1 MNDPANLHP
10 SPHSCEAMDT
20 AVSTPFEPSEQRHGD
35 RTHLFVIATL
45 CWNAGTMPVHIR
57 NMSAKGALIE
67 AAVLPQ
73 PGSLVVLKRGSLEAS
88 GRVAWASSGRA
99 GLAFGSVV
107 RVTDWMARRATAH
120 QDRVDEI
127 VAALK
132 AEELQG
138 DREIVSDESYGQS
151 IDVETELGLLRA
163 DLTKLGDA
171 LAADII
177 LVATHPEIQLI
188 DMALQRI
195 ERIMGSIHK
204 GCRQKQASR
213 NTMLDPGGV

>member
-1 MNDPANLHP
+1 
-10 SPHSCEAMDT
+10 
-20 AVSTPFEPSEQRHGD
+20 
-35 RTHLFVIATL
+35 
-45 CWNAGTMPVHIR
+45 MPVHIR

-188 DMALQRI
+188 DIALQRI
-195 ERIMGSIHK
+195 ERMMG
-204 GCRQKQASR
+204 R
-213 NTMLDPGGV
+213 NSAINEVAPC